1 MIDPQDPIPEWAKAL
16 VTLVL
21 GAGGGKLFSVWLE
34 NRRLSNKD
42 YRETLLERVRELESV
57 VSSLQ
62 LRVGNLRVEMAHL
75 EERLADESELVERL
89 RNENDELR
97 ARLQDAVERNLA
109 DEQDLH

>member
-16 VTLVL
+16 VTLLV
-21 GAGGGKLFSVWLE
+21 GAGGAKMLAVWLE

-89 RNENDELR
+89 RAENDELR
-97 ARLQDAVERNLA
+97 ARLQDAVERDLA
-109 DEQDLH
+109 DDQHLP